1 MQPNSKL
8 IVTQFQNR
16 YALKIGI
23 IGAGIAGLAAAA
35 RLAARGHQVEVFEAN
50 AYPGGKL
57 SAFSLQGY
65 RFDAGPSLFTM
76 PHYVEELFST
86 TGENPEEHFSYEKI
100 PVVCHY
106 FWEDGTRLKA
116 FADKEAL
123 LSEIADKLG
132 VDQEKVDKLLADSA
146 KKYQVAGQIFL
157 ENSLHRAGTWLS
169 WKVAKAMLRIPQMDL
184 FTTMD
189 AVNQRFLGHPK
200 LVQFFNRF
208 ATYNGSNPYKTPG
221 LLTIIPHFE
230 HHIGAFYPRGGM
242 HSITQ
247 SVFGLAQ
254 RKGAVFHFNTPIE
267 EILVQGGKAKG
278 LRTSQGTQFFDC
290 IVSNMDAYFTY
301 RKLLPGIKHPERTLR
316 QEKSTSALI
325 FYWGVRREFPELNLH
340 NIFFSEDYRKEFD
353 HLSSGNLYH
362 DPTVYI
368 NITSKFTPGDAPPGS
383 ENWFTMVNA
392 PYLRGQDWP
401 EIVRRTRANVVAKLS
416 RILGVDLEPYIECED
431 ILEPATIESRTSSH
445 LGALYGTSSNKAM
458 SAFLRH
464 PNFSSSIKGLY
475 FCGGSVHPGGGIPLC
490 LLSARIADQMILE
503 DYNQQ
508 AF

>member
-1 MQPNSKL
+1 M
-8 IVTQFQNR
+8 
-16 YALKIGI
+16 KIGI

-57 SAFSLQGY
+57 SEFSLQGY

-76 PHYVEELFST
+76 PHYVEELFRAA
-86 TGENPEEHFSYEKI
+86 GENPQTHFHYEKI
-100 PVVCHY
+100 PVVCQY
-106 FWEDGTRLKA
+106 FWEDGTRLTA
-116 FADKEAL
+116 FADKDAFL
-123 LSEIADKLG
+123 TEIQDKLG
-132 VDQEKVDKLLADSA
+132 VDPLRVSGLLADSE
-146 KKYQVAGQIFL
+146 KKYDVAGQIFL
-157 ENSLHRAGTWLS
+157 ENSLHKARTWLS
-169 WKVAKAMLRIPQMDL
+169 LKVAKAMARIPQMDL

-189 AVNQRFLGHPK
+189 AVNQRHLGHPK

-242 HSITQ
+242 YAITQ
-247 SVFGLAQ
+247 SIFELAQ
-254 RKGAVFHFNTPIE
+254 RKGAIFHFNTPVE
-267 EILVQGGKAKG
+267 QILTDKGKATG
-278 LRTSQGTQFFDC
+278 VRTKQGTQYFDC
-290 IVSNMDAYFTY
+290 LVSNMDAYFTY
-301 RKLLPGIKHPERTLR
+301 RRLLPGIKHPERALS

-325 FYWGVRREFPELNLH
+325 FYWGIRREFPELNLH
-340 NIFFSEDYRKEFD
+340 NIFFSEDYRREFD
-353 HLSSGNLYH
+353 HLSAGTLCD

-368 NITSKFTPGDAPPGS
+368 NITSKYTPGDAPPGS

-392 PYLRGQDWP
+392 PYQRGQDWA
-401 EIVRRTRANVVAKLS
+401 EIIQRTRDNVVAKLS
-416 RILGVDLEPYIECED
+416 RILGVDLKQYIECED

-445 LGALYGTSSNKAM
+445 LGALYGTSSNKPL

-464 PNFSSSIKGLY
+464 PNFSNTIKGLY

-490 LLSARIADQMILE
+490 LLSARIADQLIVE
-503 DYNQQ
+503 DYKTQD
-508 AF
+508 F